1 MSGALQPGI
10 SAAKIRALMG
20 IPEVSRRVF
29 LRRSLHAAGALA
41 LAPGLSI
48 GCAPDDV
55 ARAPADLRVLD
66 PDEWVLLD
74 VVADTFIPRGGAFE
88 LGARD
93 VDLARR
99 IDAFLADE
107 SAAVR
112 RGLSSALLVVE
123 WGSPLVSGR
132 MARFSRLDPDER
144 AACIDALC
152 RSRIGLLRDVY
163 AGLKQ
168 LCIFTFY
175 AIDAVWPA
183 VGYDGPWLGRK
194 EENG

>member
-1 MSGALQPGI
+1 M
-10 SAAKIRALMG
+10 
-20 IPEVSRRVF
+20 F

-55 ARAPADLRVLD
+55 ARAPADLHVLD
-66 PDEWVLLD
+66 PDEWSLLE
-74 VVADTFIPRGGAFE
+74 VVADTFVPRGGAFE

-93 VDLARR
+93 VDLARH
-99 IDAFLADE
+99 IDTHLADE
-107 SAAVR
+107 SAEVQ
-112 RGLSSALLVVE
+112 RGLSSALLLVE
-123 WGSPLVSGR
+123 WGSPLANGR
-132 MARFSRLDPDER
+132 VARFSRLGPDER

-152 RSRIGLLRDVY
+152 QSRIGLLRDVY

-168 LCIFTFY
+168 LCFFSFY

-194 EENG
+194 KENG

>member
-1 MSGALQPGI
+1 MA
-10 SAAKIRALMG
+10 
-20 IPEVSRRVF
+20 IPELSRRVF
-29 LRRSLHAAGALA
+29 LRRSLHAGGALA
-41 LAPGLSI
+41 LLPGLAV
-48 GCAPDDV
+48 GCAPGDV
-55 ARAPADLRVLD
+55 ARAPTDLRVLD
-66 PDEWVLLD
+66 PGEWALLD
-74 VVADTFIPRGGAFE
+74 VVADTLIPRGGAFE

-99 IDAFLADE
+99 IDTFLVDE
-107 SAAVR
+107 SAGVL
-112 RGLSSALLVVE
+112 RGLSAALLLVE

-132 MARFSRLDPDER
+132 VARFSRLGPDER

-152 RSRIGLLRDVY
+152 HSRIGVLREVY

-168 LCIFTFY
+168 LCCFTFY

-194 EENG
+194 KENG